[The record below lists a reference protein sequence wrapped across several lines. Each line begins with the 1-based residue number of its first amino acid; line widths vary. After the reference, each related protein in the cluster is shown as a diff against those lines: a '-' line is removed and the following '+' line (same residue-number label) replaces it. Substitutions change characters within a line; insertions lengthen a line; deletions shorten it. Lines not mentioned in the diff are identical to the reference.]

1 MAIQPGLAGWSPRL
15 PGGLA
20 ERHLRSWLSDPCS
33 LTARCLRHCRS
44 FRIRVLRQGMLLP
57 LDDGSVR
64 SRLPVREVLLECD
77 GVPVIFAH
85 SVLST
90 ARSGRLGRW
99 FARLGNRSLG
109 SLLFTHAGFRRG
121 AIEFLRL
128 HPRHP
133 LYRRLLECAVIPEG
147 ARAGIKPLLWARRS
161 RHHLGQRSVLV
172 TEVFLPAI
180 EQLKAFDSQK

>member
-1 MAIQPGLAGWSPRL
+1 MAFQSGLAGWCSRL
-15 PGGLA
+15 PGERT
-20 ERHLRSWLSDPCS
+20 ERHLRSWLGDPHS

-44 FRIRVLRQGMLLP
+44 FRVRILRQGMLQP
-57 LDDGSVR
+57 LDDSAGCK
-64 SRLPVREVLLECD
+64 RLPVREVLLECD

-99 FARLGNRSLG
+99 FGRLGNRSLG
-109 SLLFTHAGFRRG
+109 SLLFTHAGFHRG
-121 AIEFLRL
+121 SIEFLRL
-128 HPRHP
+128 HRQHP
-133 LYRRLLECAVIPEG
+133 LYRRLVDSAVI
-147 ARAGIKPLLWARRS
+147 ADNAAGIEPALWARRS
-161 RHHLGQRSVLV
+161 RHHLGQCSVLV